1 MVGKKMEFDFLVIG
15 GGTAGA
21 VMASRLSENSAYR
34 VLLLEAGDDTPPG
47 RVPADVRDPFPTSA
61 LNQKYFWKGLTA
73 TATDGGT
80 PRYYPQARVMGGG
93 STINGML
100 ALRGV
105 PSDYMRWTDA
115 GTATFSW
122 DSLLPYFRKVENDID
137 RASNGLPRGP
147 HAISRI
153 PKVRWPAFVHAME
166 HAAARVGLPFVPDI
180 NETPGDG
187 FFPMPLAVGAE
198 ARETSAGCYLTADV
212 RKRENLFIFANTQV
226 TRLCMNGGT
235 VEGVDAIQDDRPVH
249 FSARNVVVSAGG
261 IYSPAILLRSGIGP
275 AAELASLGIQV
286 VIDRP
291 GVGQNLQNHPYM
303 FYALTLPRGKRVATD
318 LRRFAVAGLRA
329 SSRVPGCPDGD
340 LFAYA
345 IGRVSGA
352 SFGPDF
358 ALMGSALYAPNS
370 RGFIKLKSTD
380 PVESPDV
387 NFRFMSDP
395 SDPPRMLQ
403 AARLTER
410 LLRDPD
416 VAAQYHEAFLL
427 PGQLA
432 IAQFNRPGFAGKVLA
447 MAAEAAANSPGPI
460 RRLIFG
466 RAFGSVAPLAY
477 KGGGREI
484 SDNEILSSICP
495 MGHPVGTCKMGSKN
509 DRMAVVDE
517 SFRVHGA
524 HNLFVV
530 DASVMPVI
538 PSANTNL
545 PTLMLAELAADR
557 IPR

>member
-1 MVGKKMEFDFLVIG
+1 
-15 GGTAGA
+15 
-21 VMASRLSENSAYR
+21 
-34 VLLLEAGDDTPPG
+34 
-47 RVPADVRDPFPTSA
+47 
-61 LNQKYFWKGLTA
+61 
-73 TATDGGT
+73 
-80 PRYYPQARVMGGG
+80 
-93 STINGML
+93 
-100 ALRGV
+100 
-105 PSDYMRWTDA
+105 
-115 GTATFSW
+115 
-122 DSLLPYFRKVENDID
+122 
-137 RASNGLPRGP
+137 
-147 HAISRI
+147 
-153 PKVRWPAFVHAME
+153 
-166 HAAARVGLPFVPDI
+166 
-180 NETPGDG
+180 
-187 FFPMPLAVGAE
+187 
-198 ARETSAGCYLTADV
+198 
-212 RKRENLFIFANTQV
+212 
-226 TRLCMNGGT
+226 
-235 VEGVDAIQDDRPVH
+235 
-249 FSARNVVVSAGG
+249 VSAGG